1 MNSDAKFAC
10 NEVSLISGMVK
21 DRLKLLARDVFH
33 INDDGTDR
41 LKLLARDVFHIHDE
55 ITEVAMIWN
64 RVTQHFDIIYDLRR
78 KVLHRYQNMIIANM
92 WHPRIME

>member
-21 DRLKLLARDVFH
+21 
-33 INDDGTDR
+33 DR